1 MKKKQFKHTYFMFLI
16 LSVLMVSF
24 NGCSNDDDNT
34 DLTAFL
40 ESYAGSIWKLDDSG
54 VVPAEADV
62 PTYARFVNNESK
74 IFESWYEIL
83 SEPVCYD
90 YSDGI
95 NIEDGVLR
103 LVENSGNKLIIEIS
117 YGTTETETFT
127 FTIEGDILK
136 INYVY
141 EETGEPNEANTLFF
155 NKTTDNVD
163 DLTICPQ

>member
-1 MKKKQFKHTYFMFLI
+1 MKKKQFKHAYFMFVI

-24 NGCSNDDDNT
+24 NGCNNDDDNA
-34 DLTAFL
+34 DITAFL
-40 ESYAGSIWKLDDSG
+40 ESYVGTTWKLDDAG
-54 VVPAEADV
+54 GVPAEADV
-62 PTYARFVNNESK
+62 PTYARFVNNENK
-74 IFESWYEIL
+74 IFESWYQIA

-90 YSDGI
+90 YYDGI

-117 YGTTETETFT
+117 YANSETETFT

-141 EETGEPNEANTLFF
+141 EETGEPNEVNTLFF

-163 DLTICPQ
+163 DLTVCPQ